1 MSACRRLVPGFTG
14 LVPGLV
20 LSLVAGVLVGLPPAA
35 QAAAPVEPS
44 ESSVPVK
51 AAVSSA
57 AQPSATDG
65 VGVTGPGPARLPSEE
80 SVRVSTSGATVRV
93 GGLPVTVSGLSGAD
107 DDFLS
112 GGRVRLGVTAGG
124 PKVVQV
130 ATADPAVVRAA
141 GVRGVIVA
149 VSQMAGAAASA
160 EVELKVGFS
169 EWAGLFGA
177 NYGDRLRMVAL
188 PECAL
193 TTPQVAK
200 CQVQVP
206 LDSVNAAGEVSAKVA
221 LQGAAP
227 LVVGILAGPGSAGG
241 TFGATS
247 LSPSYSWSAGGQG
260 GSFSWSYP
268 L

>member
-1 MSACRRLVPGFTG
+1 
-14 LVPGLV
+14 
-20 LSLVAGVLVGLPPAA
+20 
-35 QAAAPVEPS
+35 
-44 ESSVPVK
+44 
-51 AAVSSA
+51 
-57 AQPSATDG
+57 
-65 VGVTGPGPARLPSEE
+65 
-80 SVRVSTSGATVRV
+80 
-93 GGLPVTVSGLSGAD
+93 
-107 DDFLS
+107 
-112 GGRVRLGVTAGG
+112 
-124 PKVVQV
+124 
-130 ATADPAVVRAA
+130 
-141 GVRGVIVA
+141 
-149 VSQMAGAAASA
+149 MAGAAASA

-227 LVVGILAGPGSAGG
+227 LVVGILARPGSAGG

-268 L
+268 LKVPASLGGPAPSLSLSYDSGSVDAQTLSQNGQTSWVGGCVSS